1 MEEEGGEFLISK
13 AHVRLQNSCEA
24 KRNSDF
30 EKKKT
35 KTKKKT
41 LVTID
46 VLISFTTE
54 DLE

>member
-24 KRNSDF
+24 KRNSDL
-30 EKKKT
+30 EKKKN
-35 KTKKKT
+35 KNKKKT
-41 LVTID
+41 LVTRD
-46 VLISFTTE
+46 ELISFTRE